1 MISQNIFMTVDP
13 MAMMSLVIATALLGL
28 SPGPAVF
35 ATIARAI
42 NLGLGRTYIFIAGI
56 VAGDFLFA
64 LLAMLGLAA
73 LVSQFNTAFFALK
86 MIGGLYLIYLG
97 YKAWQTAG
105 KARKEDIVQQEN
117 GWKLFLSG
125 FLLTSSNPKD
135 LLFFV
140 SFLPA
145 FVNLNTPSLK
155 SLIIPALLIVVTFI
169 VTLSVYALGAY
180 KIRTWLNNKK
190 SVFWLNRIAAITM
203 TAVGLAILF
212 S

>member
-1 MISQNIFMTVDP
+1 MVIDIPSMIG
-13 MAMMSLVIATALLGL
+13 LVIATALLGL

-42 NLGLGRTYIFIAGI
+42 NLGLKQTYIFIAGI

-73 LVSQFNTAFFALK
+73 LVSQFEPAFLTLK
-86 MIGGLYLIYLG
+86 IAGGLYLIYLG
-97 YKAWQTAG
+97 WKAWQSAG
-105 KARKEDIVQQEN
+105 RVRKEEIVQPER
-117 GWKLFLSG
+117 GWQLFISG

-145 FVNLNTPSLK
+145 FVNLENPSVQ
-155 SLIIPALLIVVTFI
+155 SLIIPAILIVLTFI
-169 VTLSVYALGAY
+169 ATLSIYALSAF
-180 KIRTWLNNKK
+180 KVRTWFNNEK
-190 SVFWLNRIAAITM
+190 SVSWLNRIAAITM
-203 TAVGLAILF
+203 TGVGIAVLF